1 MMHSIRYGYVV
12 RAQVLLQAV
21 QSRERKE
28 KLQERAKKNG
38 NGASSNG
45 SPATQSDESKS
56 KSAVRK

>member
-1 MMHSIRYGYVV
+1 MAMLSGHKF
-12 RAQVLLQAV
+12 LLQAV

-28 KLQERAKKNG
+28 KLQEHAKKNG

-45 SPATQSDESKS
+45 SQATQNDESES